1 MAEPR
6 EILGSMRLGRF
17 ELSVDTGEL
26 RKDGVQL
33 KLSDQAIQ
41 VLAMLA
47 ANAAIWL
54 PAYSCSSSSG
64 PTPAMATPS
73 TGSTRP
79 LTSYVT
85 R

>member
-6 EILGSMRLGRF
+6 EILGSMRFGRF

-26 RKDGVQL
+26 RKDGIGL
-33 KLSDQAIQ
+33 KLSGQLIQ

-54 PAYSCSSSSG
+54 PANRYRSSSG
-64 PTPAMATPS
+64 PAPAMATPS
-73 TGSTRP
+73 TDSTRP